1 MPLYVK
7 SLVRLAAKRL
17 IGCDI
22 VPARSETW
30 LGLNLTEL
38 LRELQVT
45 CVVDVGAHHGEFG
58 LLLRGNGY
66 TGRIVS
72 FEPVSRSF
80 TELGKRRAADR
91 RWDAYQVALGERDGT
106 ADMNVTRHTPY
117 SSLLE
122 PLAATPPGRSA
133 NLENLMKVDSVE
145 TVQMRR
151 LDSIFATWIGDPR
164 SSRVFLKLDTQGYD
178 SLVLRGAAA
187 CLDRVVGVQT
197 EVAVIPSYAGMTSYK
212 QAIAGLERLGFELSG
227 LFPVTHDSRMRAVEL
242 DCLMVRTSDGDESPI
257 GDAMTARVTS

>member
-1 MPLYVK
+1 MPLYAK

-30 LGLNLTEL
+30 LGMNLTVL

-45 CVVDVGAHHGEFG
+45 CVVDVGAHHGEYG
-58 LLLRGNGY
+58 LLLRENGY

-80 TELGKRRAADR
+80 AALGKRRAADR

-106 ADMNVTRHTPY
+106 AGINVTRHTPY

-122 PLAATPPGRSA
+122 PLAPTPPGRSA
-133 NLENLMKVDSVE
+133 NLENLMSVDSVE
-145 TVQMRR
+145 AVEVRR
-151 LDSIFATWIGDPR
+151 LDSLFATCVGDPR

-178 SLVLRGAAA
+178 PVVLRGAAA
-187 CLDRVVGVQT
+187 CLDRVFGVQT
-197 EVAVIPSYAGMTSYK
+197 EIAVIPSYAGMTSHTE
-212 QAIAGLERLGFELSG
+212 AIAGLERLGFELSG
-227 LFPVTHDSRMRAVEL
+227 LFPVTHDRRMRAVEF
-242 DCLMVRTSDGDESPI
+242 DCLMVRTS
-257 GDAMTARVTS
+257 A